1 MTAGALDVLASPAL
15 GNSSTEPPRTK
26 APAER
31 PAIRRS
37 NWTSTSAARRR
48 FGRRLSSAA
57 AKTKDSLVRNIP
69 YTLEATTTFVGQFL

>member
-31 PAIRRS
+31 PAIEAVELDS
-37 NWTSTSAARRR
+37 MSAARRR
-48 FGRRLSSAA
+48 FGRRLSFA